1 MFKYNIY
8 SVWYPESCYITA
20 SFKITIIL
28 MYIIFTDLYELWLI
42 EILLRLRSR
51 ILGCVLRGALQL
63 IRQMFSWLADHTHSC
78 L

>member
-1 MFKYNIY
+1 
-8 SVWYPESCYITA
+8 
-20 SFKITIIL
+20 

-78 L
+78 LQYLSKTNQKAKIDSLRNAY